1 MRRKATIA
9 LHWTNAALL
18 LFLLA
23 AGSEAVVLAW
33 LYAASALGMVSLAL
47 IFGLMNG
54 PGPKLEGAFRMA
66 QPWMNRAL
74 YVLLAWSAIVV
85 LSQAIGWPLPGP
97 GPRTALLTV
106 LAAAMIHAV
115 FNLWRHTALCDGA
128 LRRITP
134 RALHNIL

>member
-1 MRRKATIA
+1 MRRRATIA

-18 LFLLA
+18 MVLLA
-23 AGSEAVVLAW
+23 AGAEAVVLAW
-33 LYAASALGMVSLAL
+33 LYAATALGMVGLAL
-47 IFGLMNG
+47 VFGLMNG
-54 PGPKLEGAFRMA
+54 PGPKLEGTFRMA

-74 YVLLAWSAIVV
+74 YGLLAWSAVV
-85 LSQAIGWPLPGP
+85 VGTDAIGSPLPGP
-97 GPRTALLTV
+97 GARSALLSV